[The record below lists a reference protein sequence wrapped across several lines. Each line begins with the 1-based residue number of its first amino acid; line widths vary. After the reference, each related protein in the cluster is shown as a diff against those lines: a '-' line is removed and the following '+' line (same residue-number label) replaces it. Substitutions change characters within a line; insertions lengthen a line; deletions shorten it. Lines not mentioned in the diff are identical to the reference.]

1 MMRGFMLRL
10 VSQTAEDLVSDEFTH
25 KELPMATPTN
35 VTSAMVLDALRKLT
49 DPGSGKDFV
58 SLGLIA
64 NVRVQA
70 GKVSFDIYVPA
81 HAEGHMDALRATAT
95 SAVKAV
101 PGVVAVMPNLFKKP
115 KPRVVHG
122 QQAVPGVNHVIVVG
136 SGKGGVGK
144 STSAVN
150 LAMGLK
156 KLGYAVGLLDA
167 DIYGPSVPTMLGKGL
182 PRNFSSGQA
191 AATQDNQLI
200 PNDMQGLK
208 VISLGL
214 LIDRDQPTVW
224 RAPMATKMIQQF
236 LLGVK
241 WGELDYLIVDLP
253 PGTGDI
259 QLTLSQQS
267 NITGAIVVTTPQ
279 QVAVDIARKGLLMF
293 KHVGVPVLGVIETM
307 SGFACGDCGSVTSI
321 FGNGG
326 AQRLATEDGVA
337 LLGQIP
343 VDAALVRACDEG
355 EPIVLRDPKS
365 PSALAYMQAAAKVV
379 AMVEAMTSD
388 PTEKDIVPLAVEPMP
403 APAEGGQHRLAVYWS
418 DGQKYTY
425 DAKALRFACP
435 CAVCVDE
442 FSGERRI
449 TPDAVPSDIAL
460 EKALPVGRYG
470 INLVWNDK
478 HSTGI
483 YTYRYLRELDS
494 VKTAERPSAPPE
506 MARA

>member
-1 MMRGFMLRL
+1 
-10 VSQTAEDLVSDEFTH
+10 
-25 KELPMATPTN
+25 
-35 VTSAMVLDALRKLT
+35 MVLDALRKVT

-58 SLGLIA
+58 SLGLVA

-70 GKVSFDIYVPA
+70 GKVSFDLYVPS
-81 HAEGHMDALRATAT
+81 HAEGHMDALRASAMA
-95 SAVKAV
+95 AVKAV
-101 PGVVAVMPNLFKKP
+101 PGVVAVLPNLLKKP

-144 STSAVN
+144 STTAVN
-150 LAMGLK
+150 LAMALK
-156 KLGYAVGLLDA
+156 KLGYSTGLLDA
-167 DIYGPSVPTMLGKGL
+167 DIYGPSVPTMLGKSF
-182 PRNFSSGQA
+182 PRGQDGTQP
-191 AATQDNQLI
+191 ATEDNQLI
-200 PNDMQGLK
+200 PFDMQGVK

-214 LIDRDQPTVW
+214 LIGADQPTVW

-241 WGELDYLIVDLP
+241 WGELDFLIVDLP

-279 QVAVDIARKGLLMF
+279 QVAVEIARKGLLMF
-293 KHVGVPVLGVIETM
+293 RHVGVPLLGLIETM
-307 SGFACGDCGSVTSI
+307 SGFACGECGAVTSI
-321 FGNGG
+321 FGEGG
-326 AQRLATEDGVA
+326 AKRLASSDSVP

-355 EPIVLRDPKS
+355 EPIVIRDPKS
-365 PSALAYMQAAAKVV
+365 PSAQAYMQAAAKVV
-379 AMVEAMTSD
+379 ATVEALGTS
-388 PTEKDIVPLAVEPMP
+388 EKDVVPLAVEPIP
-403 APAEGGQHRLAVYWS
+403 AATGGHRLAIYWS

-425 DAKALRFACP
+425 TAKALRFACP

-442 FSGERRI
+442 FSGERKVTADSI
-449 TPDAVPSDIAL
+449 PDDIAL

-483 YTYRYLRELDS
+483 YTYRYLRELDAE
-494 VKTAERPSAPPE
+494 KTAERPMPPPE
-506 MARA
+506 APRPAH

>member
-1 MMRGFMLRL
+1 
-10 VSQTAEDLVSDEFTH
+10 
-25 KELPMATPTN
+25 MATQPT
-35 VTSAMVLDALRKLT
+35 VTSAMVLDALRKVT

-58 SLGLIA
+58 SLGLVA

-70 GKVSFDIYVPA
+70 GKVSFDVYVPA
-81 HAEGHMDALRATAT
+81 HAEGHMPELRAAAT

-101 PGVVAVMPNLFKKP
+101 PGVLAVMPNLFKKP

-150 LAMGLK
+150 VAMGLK
-156 KLGYAVGLLDA
+156 KLGYAVGLMDA
-167 DIYGPSVPTMLGKGL
+167 DIYGPSVPTMLGKFL
-182 PRNFSSGQA
+182 PRDFANGQQKG
-191 AATQDNQLI
+191 TEDNQLI
-200 PNDMQGLK
+200 PFDMQGLK

-241 WGELDYLIVDLP
+241 WGELDYLIIDLP

-267 NITGAIVVTTPQ
+267 NITGAVVLTTPQ

-293 KHVGVPVLGVIETM
+293 RHVGVPVLGVIETM
-307 SGFACGDCGSVTSI
+307 SGFACGDCGAVTSI
-321 FGNGG
+321 FGEGG
-326 AQRLATEDGVA
+326 AQKLATQDGVN

-355 EPIVLRDPKS
+355 EPIVIRDPKS
-365 PSALAYMQAAAKVV
+365 PAAQAYMMAASKIV
-379 AMVEAMTSD
+379 ATVESMTTD

-403 APAEGGQHRLAVYWS
+403 AESADSGHKLAVYWS

-425 DAKALRFACP
+425 NARDLRFACP

-449 TPDAVPSDIAL
+449 TMDAVPADIAL

-494 VKTAERPSAPPE
+494 VKTAERPSPPPAAPS
-506 MARA
+506 ATAQAQR

>member
-1 MMRGFMLRL
+1 MAT
-10 VSQTAEDLVSDEFTH
+10 SQT
-25 KELPMATPTN
+25 
-35 VTSAMVLDALRKLT
+35 VTSANVLDALRKVT

-58 SLGLIA
+58 SLGLVV
-64 NVRVQA
+64 NVRVQH
-70 GKVSFDIYVPA
+70 GKVSFDLYVPS
-81 HAEGHMDALRATAT
+81 HAEGHMDALRASAIA
-95 SAVKAV
+95 AVKAV
-101 PGVVAVMPNLFKKP
+101 PGVVAVMPNLLKKP

-122 QQAVPGVNHVIVVG
+122 TQAVPGVNHVIVVG

-144 STSAVN
+144 STTAVN
-150 LAMGLK
+150 LAMALK
-156 KLGYAVGLLDA
+156 KLGYSTGMLDA
-167 DIYGPSVPTMLGKGL
+167 DIYGPSVPTMLGKSF
-182 PRNFSSGQA
+182 PRGVDG
-191 AATQDNQLI
+191 TQPSTEDGMLV
-200 PNDMQGLK
+200 PFDMQGVK

-214 LIDRDQPTVW
+214 LIGKDQPTVW

-267 NITGAIVVTTPQ
+267 NLTGAIVVTTPQ

-293 KHVGVPVLGVIETM
+293 RHVGVPVLGVVETM

-321 FGNGG
+321 FGEGG
-326 AQRLATEDGVA
+326 AKRLSQEDGVP

-355 EPIVLRDPKS
+355 EPIVIRDAKS
-365 PSALAYMQAAAKVV
+365 PSAQAYMAMAAKVV
-379 AMVEAMTSD
+379 ATIEAQATD
-388 PTEKDIVPLAVEPMP
+388 DAKDVVPLAVEPLP
-403 APAEGGQHRLAVYWS
+403 SAVGGEGHKLAIYWS
-418 DGQKYTY
+418 DGQKFTY
-425 DAKALRFACP
+425 GAKDLRFACP

-442 FSGERRI
+442 FSGVRRI
-449 TPDAVPSDIAL
+449 TADSIPTDVAL

-470 INLVWNDK
+470 VNLVWSDK

-483 YTYRYLRELDS
+483 YTYRYLRELDA
-494 VKTAERPSAPPE
+494 VKTMERPTPPPSAAE
-506 MARA
+506 ARV

>member
-1 MMRGFMLRL
+1 
-10 VSQTAEDLVSDEFTH
+10 
-25 KELPMATPTN
+25 MATHQP
-35 VTSAMVLDALRKLT
+35 VTSAQVLDALRQVT

-58 SLGLIA
+58 SLGLVA
-64 NVRVQA
+64 NVRVQQ
-70 GKVSFDIYVPA
+70 GKVGFDLYIPS
-81 HAEGHMDALRATAT
+81 HAEGHMDEIRSAA
-95 SAVKAV
+95 SKAVKNIF
-101 PGVVAVMPNLFKKP
+101 GVVAVLPNLLKKP

-122 QQAVPGVNHVIVVG
+122 AQAVPGVNHVIVVG

-150 LAMGLK
+150 LAMALR
-156 KLGYAVGLLDA
+156 KLGYSTGLLDA
-167 DIYGPSVPTMLGKGL
+167 DIYGPSVPTMLGKGFARGADGTQ
-182 PRNFSSGQA
+182 P
-191 AATQDNQLI
+191 ATEDNQLI
-200 PNDMQGLK
+200 PLDLQGVK

-214 LIDRDQPTVW
+214 LIGKDQPTVW

-241 WGELDYLIVDLP
+241 WGELDFLIVDLP

-267 NITGAIVVTTPQ
+267 NISGAIVVTTPQ
-279 QVAVDIARKGLLMF
+279 QVAVEIARKGLLMF
-293 KHVGVPVLGVIETM
+293 KHVGVPVLGLIETM
-307 SGFACGDCGSVTSI
+307 SGFGCTECGAVNPI
-321 FGNGG
+321 FGSGG
-326 AQRLATEDGVA
+326 AERLAAEDHVP

-343 VDAALVRACDEG
+343 VDAALVKACDEG

-365 PSALAYMQAAAKVV
+365 PSAQAYMLAASRLV
-379 AMVEAMTSD
+379 ASLEARASGVEV
-388 PTEKDIVPLAVEPMP
+388 DIVPLAVEPLP
-403 APAEGGQHRLAVYWS
+403 ALAAESGHKLAVYWS

-425 DAKALRFACP
+425 SAQALRFACP

-442 FSGERRI
+442 FSGVRKI
-449 TPDAVPSDIAL
+449 TADSIATDIAL

-483 YTYRYLRELDS
+483 YTYKYLRELDAE
-494 VKTAERPSAPPE
+494 KTQERPSPPPVAAAATGPE
-506 MARA
+506 ARA

>member
-1 MMRGFMLRL
+1 MA
-10 VSQTAEDLVSDEFTH
+10 SQQ
-25 KELPMATPTN
+25 N
-35 VTSAMVLDALRKLT
+35 VTSAMVLDALRKVT

-58 SLGLIA
+58 SLGLVA

-70 GKVSFDIYVPA
+70 GKVSFDVYVPA
-81 HAEGHMDALRATAT
+81 HAEGHMNELRSAATA
-95 SAVKAV
+95 AVKAV
-101 PGVVAVMPNLFKKP
+101 PGVVAVMPNLLKKP

-144 STSAVN
+144 STSSVN
-150 LAMGLK
+150 LAMALK

-167 DIYGPSVPTMLGKGL
+167 DIYGPSVPTMLGKDL
-182 PRNFSSGQA
+182 PRDVANGTA
-191 AATQDNQLI
+191 AATEDNQLI
-200 PNDMQGLK
+200 PMDLQGVK

-214 LIDRDQPTVW
+214 LIGRDQPTVW

-241 WGELDYLIVDLP
+241 WGELDFLIVDLP

-279 QVAVDIARKGLLMF
+279 QVAIDIARKGLLMF
-293 KHVGVPVLGVIETM
+293 KHVGVPVLGIVETM
-307 SGFACGDCGSVTSI
+307 SGFACSDCGATTSI
-321 FGNGG
+321 FGEGG
-326 AQRLATEDGVA
+326 AKRLAQEDSVP

-365 PSALAYMQAAAKVV
+365 PSALAYMQAASKVV
-379 AMVEAMTSD
+379 ATVEAMTSD

-403 APAEGGQHRLAVYWS
+403 APSADQGHKLAIYWS

-425 DAKALRFACP
+425 DARSLRFACP

-449 TPDAVPSDIAL
+449 TIDSVPADIAL

-470 INLVWNDK
+470 VNLVWNDK

-494 VKTAERPSAPPE
+494 VKTAERPTPPPQMSAQ
-506 MARA
+506 R

>member
-1 MMRGFMLRL
+1 
-10 VSQTAEDLVSDEFTH
+10 
-25 KELPMATPTN
+25 MATQPT
-35 VTSAMVLDALRKLT
+35 VTSAMVLDALRKVT

-58 SLGLIA
+58 SLGLVA

-70 GKVSFDIYVPA
+70 GKVSFDIYVPS
-81 HAEGHMDALRATAT
+81 HAEGHMTELRSAATA
-95 SAVKAV
+95 AVKAV

-144 STSAVN
+144 STSSVN

-167 DIYGPSVPTMLGKGL
+167 DIYGPSVPTMLGKDL
-182 PRNFSSGQA
+182 PRDAANGTQA
-191 AATQDNQLI
+191 STEDNQLI
-200 PNDMQGLK
+200 PMDLQGVK

-214 LIDRDQPTVW
+214 LIGRDQPTVW

-241 WGELDYLIVDLP
+241 WGELDFLIVDLP

-279 QVAVDIARKGLLMF
+279 QVAIDIARKGLLMF
-293 KHVGVPVLGVIETM
+293 KHVGVPILGIVETM

-321 FGNGG
+321 FGEGG
-326 AQRLATEDGVA
+326 AKRIAAEDGVP

-365 PSALAYMQAAAKVV
+365 PSAQAYMQAAAKVV
-379 AMVEAMTSD
+379 ATVEAMTSD

-403 APAEGGQHRLAVYWS
+403 AAAAGGQHELAIYWS

-425 DAKALRFACP
+425 SARALRFACP

-449 TPDAVPSDIAL
+449 TMDSVLEDIAL

-494 VKTAERPSAPPE
+494 KKTAERPGPPPE

>member
-1 MMRGFMLRL
+1 MAM
-10 VSQTAEDLVSDEFTH
+10 SQ
-25 KELPMATPTN
+25 N
-35 VTSAMVLDALRKLT
+35 VTSAMVLDALRKVI
-49 DPGSGKDFV
+49 DPGSKKDFV
-58 SLGLIA
+58 SLGLVA

-70 GKVSFDIYVPA
+70 GKVSFDLYVPT
-81 HAEGHMDALRATAT
+81 HAEAHMDALRAESLA
-95 SAVKAV
+95 AVKAV
-101 PGVVAVMPNLFKKP
+101 PGVVAVMPNLLKKP

-122 QQAVPGVNHVIVVG
+122 TQAVPGVNHVIVVG

-144 STSAVN
+144 STTAVN

-167 DIYGPSVPTMLGKGL
+167 DIYGPSVPTMLGKDFA
-182 PRNFSSGQA
+182 RQA
-191 AATQDNQLI
+191 DGSQPSTEDNQLI
-200 PNDMQGLK
+200 PFEMQGVK

-214 LIDRDQPTVW
+214 LIGKDQPTVW

-241 WGELDYLIVDLP
+241 WGDLDYLIVDLP

-279 QVAVDIARKGLLMF
+279 QVAIDIARKGLLMF
-293 KHVGVPVLGVIETM
+293 KHVGVPILGIIETM

-321 FGNGG
+321 FGEGG
-326 AQRLATEDGVA
+326 AKRLAKEDSVP

-365 PSALAYMQAAAKVV
+365 PSAMAYMKAAGQLV
-379 AMVEAMTSD
+379 ATIEAQSSN
-388 PTEKDIVPLAVEPMP
+388 EKDVVPLAVEPLP
-403 APAEGGQHRLAVYWS
+403 SATGGHRLAIYWS
-418 DGQKYTY
+418 DGMKYTY
-425 DAKALRFACP
+425 GAKELRFACP

-442 FSGERRI
+442 FSGQRKI
-449 TPDAVPSDIAL
+449 VPDSIPQDVAL

-470 INLVWNDK
+470 VNLVWNDK

-483 YTYRYLRELDS
+483 YTYRYLRELDAEKVS
-494 VKTAERPSAPPE
+494 ERPSPPPV
-506 MARA
+506 AASI

>member
-1 MMRGFMLRL
+1 
-10 VSQTAEDLVSDEFTH
+10 
-25 KELPMATPTN
+25 
-35 VTSAMVLDALRKLT
+35 MVLDSLRKVS
-49 DPGSGKDFV
+49 DPGSGKDIV
-58 SLGLIA
+58 SLGLVV
-64 NVRVQA
+64 NVRVQD
-70 GKVSFDIYVPA
+70 GKVSFDLYLPSHA
-81 HAEGHMDALRATAT
+81 HEARDAMRAACVA
-95 SAVKAV
+95 AVKAV
-101 PGVVAVMPNLFKKP
+101 PGVTAVMPNIFQKP

-144 STSAVN
+144 STTAVN
-150 LAMGLK
+150 LAMGLR
-156 KLGYAVGLLDA
+156 KLGHSVGLLDA
-167 DIYGPSVPTMLGKGL
+167 DIYGPSIPTMLGQNF
-182 PRNFSSGQA
+182 PRGA
-191 AATQDNQLI
+191 EGTQPAMEENMII
-200 PNDMQGLK
+200 PFEMQGLK

-214 LIDRDQPTVW
+214 LIGREQPTVW

-241 WGELDYLIVDLP
+241 WGDLDYLIIDLP

-279 QVAVDIARKGLLMF
+279 QVAVEIARKGLLMF
-293 KHVGVPVLGVIETM
+293 RHVGVPILGVIETM
-307 SGFACGDCGSVTSI
+307 SGFACSDCGSVSSI
-321 FGNGG
+321 FGEGG
-326 AQRLATEDGVA
+326 AKRIADEDGVA

-343 VDAALVRACDEG
+343 VDAALVRAGDEG

-365 PSALAYMQAAAKVV
+365 PSGQAYMTAAAKLV
-379 AMVEAMTSD
+379 ATVEAMTGD
-388 PTEKDIVPLAVEPMP
+388 VTEKDIVPLAVEPIP
-403 APAEGGQHRLAVYWS
+403 AQLGGGHNTLAIYWS

-425 DAKALRFACP
+425 DAKDLRFHCP

-442 FSGERRI
+442 FSGVRKISESSI
-449 TPDAVPSDIAL
+449 ADSIAL

-470 INLVWNDK
+470 VNLVWSDK

-494 VKTAERPSAPPE
+494 VKTMERPAAPPE
-506 MARA
+506 MRK